1 MTACAAPALD
11 QTPPP
16 AATETHTVL
25 VVDDSPVA
33 RRLAGRVLEKD
44 PALRVEYANDG
55 DAALA
60 AIAECRPAVVVTDL
74 EMPGINGL
82 DLVRAVRESHPG
94 LPVILMTGGGSED
107 TAVEALRAGAA
118 NYVTKRNL
126 AQDLVTT
133 VEQVLAAARVD
144 RRQQRLLGSLTRVE
158 CALALENDPAL
169 VPPLVE
175 YLQGHVAQ
183 LGVCGPADRVRV
195 GVALEEALLNG
206 LYHGNLELSSD
217 LRQDGSGAFER
228 LAAERRFQ
236 EPYAARRLHVAVTV
250 SAAEAVF
257 VIRDEGPG
265 FDVSKVPDPTDP
277 ENLEKASGRGLL
289 LIRAFMDDVRH
300 NATGNEIT
308 LVKRPDPAG

>member
-1 MTACAAPALD
+1 MTACDLPPDQAQQPVAA
-11 QTPPP
+11 
-16 AATETHTVL
+16 ETHPIL
-25 VVDDSPVA
+25 VVDDSPVS

-55 DAALA
+55 DEALT
-60 AIAECRPAVVVTDL
+60 AIAERRPAAVVTDL
-74 EMPGINGL
+74 EMPGMSGL

-118 NYVTKRNL
+118 NYVAKKNL
-126 AQDLVTT
+126 ALDLVTT

-144 RRQQRLLGSLTRVE
+144 RRQQRLLGSLTHVE
-158 CALALENDPAL
+158 CRLALENDPAL

-175 YLQGHVAQ
+175 YLQGHVSQ
-183 LGVCGPADRVRV
+183 LGVCGPSDRVRV

-236 EPYAARRLHVAVTV
+236 APYAARRLHVAVTV

-308 LVKRPDPAG
+308 LVKRPESAAA